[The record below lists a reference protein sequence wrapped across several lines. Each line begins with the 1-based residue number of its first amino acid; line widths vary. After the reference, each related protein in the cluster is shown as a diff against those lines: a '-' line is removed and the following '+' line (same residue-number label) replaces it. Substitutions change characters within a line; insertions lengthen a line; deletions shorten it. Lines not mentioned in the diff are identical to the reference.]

1 MQNQYTIS
9 TVRDCTLSVMY
20 CDVTNMVVM
29 VTMDT
34 ETMTSAKFLG
44 FFLIKHIC
52 AGWGSMVEGCMV
64 CQFKDHFTL
73 FQKVHGHFAYKF
85 KFLNNINF
93 LH

>member
-9 TVRDCTLSVMY
+9 TIRDCTLSVMY

-34 ETMTSAKFLG
+34 ETMTSAKFSG

-52 AGWGSMVEGCMV
+52 AGWGSTVDGCV
-64 CQFKDHFTL
+64 VYQFKGNLIL
-73 FQKVHGHFAYKF
+73 FPKIHGHFAYKF
-85 KFLNNINF
+85 RFLNNMNF